1 MTKVEIIAANLNS
14 KKENSVI
21 NNSKRVCAYAR
32 VSTDSEEQLTSY
44 SSQIKY
50 YSDKIKSNPEW
61 EFVGVYADEGI
72 SGTGV
77 KKRTEFKKMID
88 DALNGKID
96 IILAKSTSRFARNT
110 LDTLKYVR
118 LLREHHVDIHFEK
131 ENIHTL
137 DMDSEMFLTF
147 YSAFAQAES
156 ESISQNVKMGIKAK
170 MKRGEMPNG
179 AAPYGYVWNKQN
191 KKLEI
196 DENKAKIV
204 REVFDLYCEGKG
216 AKTIS
221 KILNDR
227 CIPTCDNG
235 KKWYATSI
243 ISMITNE
250 KYVGDIIGQKHYVES
265 PISHKMVRNF
275 GEKEKYYVKN
285 HHESIITREVWNKS
299 QEIYQKRSKSLIP
312 NGSKHQSKFS
322 MRYPFSSRII
332 CGFCGATFARRIS
345 GIQENGNQWCYW
357 RCANK
362 VYKKE
367 DCFDSITL
375 REDMIETIFVEF
387 YNNLICDNH
396 NKLFKMIK
404 EVLENNDYQNDKTK
418 LQMEKQK
425 IQNKLLELVD
435 MKLDNVIDKDTYIL
449 KEKEL
454 KDNLDNI
461 NYKLQDIEKINI
473 ENKDIFNRLKV
484 IEQIINEPT
493 ILTEFNRDI
502 FDTIV
507 DKIIV
512 GEICGNGDINPNVLR
527 FVLKTGKEY
536 KTLVNNNRNQKVSL
550 STKDRKFTN
559 SR

>member
-1 MTKVEIIAANLNS
+1 
-14 KKENSVI
+14 
-21 NNSKRVCAYAR
+21 
-32 VSTDSEEQLTSY
+32 
-44 SSQIKY
+44 
-50 YSDKIKSNPEW
+50 
-61 EFVGVYADEGI
+61 
-72 SGTGV
+72 
-77 KKRTEFKKMID
+77 
-88 DALNGKID
+88 
-96 IILAKSTSRFARNT
+96 
-110 LDTLKYVR
+110 
-118 LLREHHVDIHFEK
+118 
-131 ENIHTL
+131 
-137 DMDSEMFLTF
+137 
-147 YSAFAQAES
+147 
-156 ESISQNVKMGIKAK
+156 
-170 MKRGEMPNG
+170 
-179 AAPYGYVWNKQN
+179 
-191 KKLEI
+191 
-196 DENKAKIV
+196 
-204 REVFDLYCEGKG
+204 
-216 AKTIS
+216 
-221 KILNDR
+221 
-227 CIPTCDNG
+227 
-235 KKWYATSI
+235 
-243 ISMITNE
+243 
-250 KYVGDIIGQKHYVES
+250 
-265 PISHKMVRNF
+265 
-275 GEKEKYYVKN
+275 
-285 HHESIITREVWNKS
+285 
-299 QEIYQKRSKSLIP
+299 
-312 NGSKHQSKFS
+312 